1 MKVAPIKNTL
11 ERRIES
17 TSSNDDTKNLDWAF
31 RPLHNWINCILG
43 LKVPLLR
50 ILIYAINLLIHVSLY
65 LCFFYYKEP
74 KSSNPAQMNKDPLQ
88 SNKNNNNSDYSNRNT
103 DEMTSTF
110 SWNVAVDYANFT
122 CHSVGIHTILVVGSR
137 FKRRWE
143 TLWISI
149 NGLEVGDLT
158 FKKNMTSL
166 KMVTEFRRIS
176 IRWLIYI
183 IASV

>member
-1 MKVAPIKNTL
+1 MKVVPTKSTL
-11 ERRIES
+11 ERGIES
-17 TSSNDDTKNLDWAF
+17 TSNHEIKNLDWAF